1 MIRTILTALTIG
13 LYLIVTY
20 PVQLFLRAT
29 RGTHKERNDRIA
41 SRMIRG
47 VLRIM
52 IKIAGIRLTV
62 TGKENIPDEPVLYVG
77 NHRSYFDIVT
87 TYVAID
93 TVCGYVAKI
102 EMGRFPIFNKW
113 MELLN
118 CLLLDRSD
126 IKQGLKTI
134 LSGIEQVKNG
144 ISIFIFPEGTRSQTD
159 EMLEFKEGSLKIA
172 DKSGCAIIPVAI
184 KGTDNVWEKHVP
196 FIRPAEVH
204 IHFGEPIYPKQLS
217 RDEKK
222 FLGASVRDR
231 IQKTLDEM
239 DEE

>member
-93 TVCGYVAKI
+93 NVCGYVAKK

-134 LSGIEQVKNG
+134 LAGIEQVKNG

-196 FIRPAEVH
+196 FIRPAKVH

-222 FLGASVRDR
+222 FLGASVREL

-239 DEE
+239 E